1 MAKIISVDET
11 GNLSNK
17 KGKVLVG
24 GCFDI
29 LHPGH
34 LLFLKKAKQEGD
46 LLIVLL
52 ESDEKIKELKGAGRP
67 VNFQKE
73 RANVLAKIPE
83 VDYIVELPY
92 MNKNSDYDELISRIK
107 PEIIAVT
114 KGGNNIH
121 HKRVAGLVGA
131 ELKVVTDIIGDYSTT
146 KILKS

>member
-1 MAKIISVDET
+1 MAKIISVEES

-29 LHPGH
+29 LHQGH
-34 LLFLKKAKQEGD
+34 LIFLKKAKEEGD

-52 ESDEKIKELKGAGRP
+52 ESDKKIKELKGDGRP
-67 VNFQKE
+67 VNSQAK
-73 RANVLAKIPE
+73 RAGALAKIPS
-83 VDYIVELPY
+83 VDYIVMLPY
-92 MNKNSDYDELISRIK
+92 MNKDSDYDKLISGIK

-114 KGGNNIH
+114 KGGDDTH